1 MGYEDLQSAQSGFEL
16 ADDGYP
22 ADDVAPLFTLE
33 AAEEGGGDEGT
44 EERERI
50 TEEEYRLL
58 QAYFKEVGNE
68 SLLSKEDEVRI
79 ATVMKMCDEK
89 VRRLEGVLL
98 ADAEAAPEG
107 RASSEATA
115 SGRAPQP
122 ADGDPCGMPSR
133 RKTRLLGL
141 LDAYRSMARRCRARF
156 IQSNLRLVITIAKKY
171 IGRGLPFADLI
182 QEGNIG
188 LMRAVEKF
196 DPTRGFRFST
206 YSSWWII
213 QGISRALLEQ
223 TRVIRVPIRVLE
235 QANKIYKTTTMLQ
248 NKNGRSPGIEEI
260 SKETGLSTKKV
271 KKLLSAASNV
281 VFLDS
286 TSLQNDG
293 DRGTVLDNLP
303 SENSRADALITSR
316 SMGKIIEEALGILNE
331 REQNILRMRF
341 GIGYEDSYTL
351 DEIGNY
357 YRLTRERIRQI
368 ERRALKKLCNCE
380 MGEMLRDFIET

>member
-1 MGYEDLQSAQSGFEL
+1 MGYEDLHSAQTDYEL
-16 ADDGYP
+16 SDEGYP
-22 ADDVAPLFTLE
+22 ADDVAQLFTVE
-33 AAEEGGGDEGT
+33 AADEGGDDERA
-44 EERERI
+44 EERERL

-79 ATVMKMCDEK
+79 ATVMKLCDDR

-98 ADAEAAPEG
+98 SDAAAADLSSAEAAGGSQSP
-107 RASSEATA
+107 S
-115 SGRAPQP
+115 
-122 ADGDPCGMPSR
+122 SR
-133 RKTRLLGL
+133 RRMRLLGL
-141 LDAYRSMARRCRARF
+141 LNAYRAKARDCRTRF

-235 QANKIYKTTTMLQ
+235 QANKIYKTSTMLQ

-303 SENSRADALITSR
+303 SENSRADALITNR
-316 SMGKIIEEALGILNE
+316 SMGKIIEQALCILNE

-341 GIGYEDSYTL
+341 GIGYEDCYTL